1 MAEKRMFSLQVIGC
15 DDFKEMPLSAQALYF
30 HLGMNADDEGFLNNA
45 KSVKRSILASDDD
58 MKLLIAKGFIIQFE
72 SGVVA
77 IRHWK
82 VNNQIQTSRIKPSQ
96 CIEEKRLLEVKEDK
110 TYDFSSGLNSNDD
123 TCIDDTSAGQ
133 QDTDIS
139 YHNTECN
146 SCDNICQ
153 QNDNI
158 CCQNVSKCEQDES
171 ECWNSID
178 KIRLDKDSIDKSSID
193 TDNTAASSGK
203 SAGSRAAKAPKKKY
217 GEYKH
222 VLLTAAEYEK
232 LTADYG
238 EDIRDKAIKYLDEYI
253 AEKAYR
259 SKSHYLAIRRW
270 VIDAVTNH
278 EARQYRSGTN
288 GAAYDPG
295 RNRVA
300 EQLDRSYEMM
310 ANWASS
316 G

>member
-110 TYDFSSGLNSNDD
+110 TYDFNSGLNSD
-123 TCIDDTSAGQ
+123 DDTSVGQ
-133 QDTDIS
+133 QDTDVSSHDIERDS
-139 YHNTECN
+139 
-146 SCDNICQ
+146 SANICQ
-153 QNDNI
+153 QNDNN
-158 CCQNVSKCEQDES
+158 CCQNVSKREQNES

-178 KIRLDKDSIDKSSID
+178 KIRLDKDSIDKCSID
-193 TDNTAASSGK
+193 DNTAASSGK
-203 SAGSRAAKAPKKKY
+203 SAGSRAAKTPKKKY

-232 LTADYG
+232 LTVDYG

-253 AEKAYR
+253 AEKAYK
-259 SKSHYLAIRRW
+259 SKSHYLAIKRW
-270 VIDAVTNH
+270 VIDAVTNQ
-278 EARQYRSGTN
+278 EVRQYRSGTN

-310 ANWASS
+310 ANWAAS

>member
-58 MKLLIAKGFIIQFE
+58 MKLLIAKGFIIQFKT
-72 SGVVA
+72 GVVA

-82 VNNQIQTSRIKPSQ
+82 VNNQIQASRIKPSQ
-96 CIEEKRLLEVKEDK
+96 CIEEKKLLEVKEDK
-110 TYDFSSGLNSNDD
+110 TYDFNSGLNSDD

-133 QDTDIS
+133 QDTDIPCPD
-139 YHNTECN
+139 TECN
-146 SCDNICQ
+146 SCDNNCQ
-153 QNDNI
+153 QNDNT
-158 CCQNVSKCEQDES
+158 CCQNVSKCEQNES

-193 TDNTAASSGK
+193 TDNIAASSGK

-232 LTADYG
+232 LTAEYG

-253 AEKAYR
+253 AEKAYK
-259 SKSHYLAIRRW
+259 SKSHYLAIKRW
-270 VIDAVTNH
+270 VIDAVTNQ

-288 GAAYDPG
+288 GTAYDPG

>member
-110 TYDFSSGLNSNDD
+110 TYDFSSGLNSDN

-139 YHNTECN
+139 CHDTECS

-153 QNDNI
+153 QNDNN
-158 CCQNVSKCEQDES
+158 CCQNVSKCEQNES
-171 ECWNSID
+171 KCWNSID
-178 KIRLDKDSIDKSSID
+178 KIRLDKDSIDKCSK
-193 TDNTAASSGK
+193 DNIAASSGK

-253 AEKAYR
+253 AEKAYK

-270 VIDAVTNH
+270 VINAVENQASKHQKNTNN
-278 EARQYRSGTN
+278 S
-288 GAAYDPG
+288 AYG
-295 RNRVA
+295 KNSVA
-300 EQLDRSYEMM
+300 EQLDESYKMM
-310 ANWASS
+310 ANWAASS
-316 G
+316 GDND